1 MWLKYGVDKNGAL
14 VSIEDVPKG
23 KTPLQCPYCGTSLTA
38 KKGKIKEHHFAHSEE
53 TCRAVAATNREIPVL
68 PLYENFN
75 LQLSGKEFDR
85 LKLLWREFGSKN
97 QIIMRELIFTSFLYR
112 ELVQEKP
119 GFNPPVY
126 EFTKLG
132 KIPFGGL
139 PPVHFNQVQ
148 EPLLLKKLSDLEEK
162 TERAQL
168 INLSNLPELLVDLRI
183 YRTQLKRILS
193 TTLYYLIIQGDD
205 KIFHKIG
212 VTQRSVDERIEEIQ
226 RDLKKYFQTVNIQ
239 VLGSWVHRGNVE
251 KYFKHRYQEFNHPI
265 GTLTEYYNFNTED
278 AKIVLR
284 DLQQMKPKV
293 LSQAE
298 LNILYTQI
306 E

>member
-14 VSIEDVPKG
+14 VGIEDVPKG
-23 KTPLQCPYCGTSLTA
+23 KTPLQCPYCGGSLTA
-38 KKGKIKEHHFAHSEE
+38 KKGKIKEHHFAHTEE

-97 QIIMRELIFTSFLYR
+97 QIIMRELIFPSFLYR
-112 ELVQEKP
+112 ELLQEKP
-119 GFNPPVY
+119 GFNPSVY

-139 PPVHFNQVQ
+139 PLVHFNQVQ

-193 TTLYYLIIQGDD
+193 TTLYYLKIQCDG
-205 KIFHKIG
+205 KILHKIG

-226 RDLKKYFQTVNIQ
+226 RELKKYFQIVSIE

-265 GTLTEYYNFNTED
+265 GNLTEYYNFNTED
-278 AKIVLR
+278 AKIALR

-298 LNILYTQI
+298 LNILQT
-306 E
+306 